1 MEARPG
7 LVLAARLKATL
18 DEMNPADL
26 KTTAQEADSASR
38 RARIALLEN
47 LAAFAAAVGHLRVRA
62 TSRGLHLHY
71 LGRGLMFEPIG
82 DADVVRVRGT
92 SLMTGVHRL
101 ILQPGTGVWMLGTFD
116 RSKRERYRPLFD
128 EGLAE
133 LMQRALH
140 LPEPPPEAPAKPPRN
155 WVLAP
160 DRPPA

>member
-1 MEARPG
+1 MEGRPG
-7 LVLAARLKATL
+7 LELAARLKAAL
-18 DEMNPADL
+18 DDVNPVEL
-26 KTTAQEADSASR
+26 KTAALEADSAAR
-38 RARIALLEN
+38 RARIALLED
-47 LAAFAAAVGHLRVRA
+47 LAAFAGAVGHLRVRV
-62 TSRGLHLHY
+62 TSRGLHLHH
-71 LGRGLMFEPIG
+71 LGRGLMFEPLG
-82 DADVVRVRGT
+82 DADVVRVRGS

-101 ILQPGTGVWMLGTFD
+101 VLHPETGAWMLGTFD

-160 DRPPA
+160 NRPPA